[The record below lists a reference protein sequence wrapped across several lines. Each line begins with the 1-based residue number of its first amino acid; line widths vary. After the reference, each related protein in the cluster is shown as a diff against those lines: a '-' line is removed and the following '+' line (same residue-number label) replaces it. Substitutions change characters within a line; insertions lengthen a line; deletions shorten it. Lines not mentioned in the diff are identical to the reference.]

1 MANILGLDSLIDALK
16 KYYSSSSLI
25 GKSITAI
32 KKSIAAVTEL
42 DTALVS
48 LHRTTTM
55 TAKELED
62 FYSASNEIA
71 KQTGTATKSILE
83 QAAAWSR
90 LGFNSASAAT
100 QMAKLSSQFQLISP
114 GMTAEESV
122 SGLYAIMKAY
132 GIEVNDVMDGV
143 MSKVN
148 AVGSGLAVSN
158 TAIMSML
165 QDTVSAMAKSNNTLE
180 ETIALEAAA
189 FAVTRDPNAGN
200 GLEAAALRLR
210 GLNAETHEA
219 DASLQSL
226 KGSLYHLTGVSVM
239 ADANTYKS
247 TYQILKEISEVWST
261 LTDQARLDVLTLI
274 FGRGNTTIGASVL
287 ENFDIAKSAME
298 EMAYSAGSAEAEIA
312 GAMDTVAYKMNT
324 LKETGTGIA
333 QNLFDREDMKGILD
347 TLNSLGSVLDWL
359 TDKLGLFGSLG
370 VGAGLLAG
378 IKNVGS
384 LKMFRLTS
392 VNVVKYADSSKCSY
406 GYISFL
412 TAWYE
417 IHISKRRDNMRGN
430 SYTGHHS
437 PIREVTAWS
446 LEQFAGTALI
456 QRKPSLQRQL
466 PVMVI

>member
-1 MANILGLDSLIDALK
+1 MANFLGLDSLIDALK

-62 FYSASNEIA
+62 FYSASNKIA
-71 KQTGTATKSILE
+71 KQTGNSTKAILE

-100 QMAKLSSQFQLISP
+100 QMAKLSSQLQLISP

-122 SGLYAIMKAY
+122 SGLYAVVKAY

-180 ETIALEAAA
+180 ETIALETAA

-210 GLNAETHEA
+210 GLNAETKEA

-226 KGSLYHLTGVSVM
+226 KGSLYDLTGVSVM

-261 LTDQARLDVLTLI
+261 LTDQARSDVLTLI

-287 ENFDIAKSAME
+287 ENFNVAKRAME
-298 EMAYSAGSAEAEIA
+298 EMAHSAGSAEAEIA
-312 GAMDTVAYKMNT
+312 GAMDTVANKMNT

-333 QNLFDREDMKGILD
+333 QNLFDREEMKGILD

-359 TDKLGLFGSLG
+359 TEKLGLFGSLG
-370 VGAGLLAG
+370 VGAGLFAG

-392 VNVVKYADSSKCSY
+392 VNVVKYADSNKCSY

-412 TAWYE
+412 TA
-417 IHISKRRDNMRGN
+417 
-430 SYTGHHS
+430 
-437 PIREVTAWS
+437 
-446 LEQFAGTALI
+446 
-456 QRKPSLQRQL
+456 
-466 PVMVI
+466 